1 MGTFTGQMAVI
12 TGGSRGIGKAI
23 ALKLAAKGAALCLIG
38 RNLERL
44 EETARQ
50 SRALVRLYQTDLA
63 IPSELE
69 SLVGRLDAELER
81 LDILVHSAG
90 VYANAAFTDAPLEEL
105 DRLYAVNVRAPF
117 RLTQGLLPT
126 LIKTQGQVV
135 FINSRVV
142 LQAAPRLT
150 HYAATKHALRSLADS
165 LREEVSELGV
175 RVVSIYPGRT
185 AGAIQEWLFQ
195 LENRPY
201 QPERLMQPENIADI
215 ACHALSQP
223 RTVDLTD
230 IYTRPFLK
238 S

>member
-1 MGTFTGQMAVI
+1 MAVI

-23 ALKLAAKGAALCLIG
+23 ALKLATEGAVLCLIG
-38 RNLERL
+38 RNLETL

-50 SRALVRLYQTDLA
+50 SGAPGRLYQTDLA
-63 IPSELE
+63 LLHELE
-69 SLVGRLDAELER
+69 SLVGRLNGDLER
-81 LDILVHSAG
+81 VDILVHSAG
-90 VYANAAFTDAPLEEL
+90 LYANAAFTRAPLEEF
-105 DRLYAVNVRAPF
+105 DRLYAVNVQAPF

-142 LQAAPRLT
+142 LQTAPRLT

-165 LREEVSELGV
+165 LREEVNELGV
-175 RVVSIYPGRT
+175 RVISIYAGRT
-185 AGAIQEWLFQ
+185 AGAIQELFFQ

-201 QPERLMQPENIADI
+201 QPERLMQLENIADI
-215 ACHALSQP
+215 VCHALSQP
-223 RTVDLTD
+223 RTAELTD

-238 S
+238 P